1 MKHLVFEQFLP
12 VSMEKAWTF
21 FSSPENL
28 NLITPPEMKFEILVD
43 LPEEVHTGLMIH
55 YRIRPMLNIPM
66 RWTTEI
72 TAVEKHQF
80 FIDEQIRGPYRV
92 WHHEHHFR
100 KVDGGVWMTDKLNY
114 DVGWGVF
121 GWLAGKLWVDKQVQ
135 EIFEYR
141 KGKLEE
147 LFP

>member
-1 MKHLVFEQFLP
+1 
-12 VSMEKAWTF
+12 MEKAWTF

>member
-1 MKHLVFEQFLP
+1 
-12 VSMEKAWTF
+12 MEKAWTF
-21 FSSPENL
+21 FSSPANL

-43 LPEEVHTGLMIH
+43 LPAEVHAGLMIH

-80 FIDEQIRGPYRV
+80 FIDEQIQGPYRV

-100 KVDGGVWMTDKLNY
+100 EVEGGVWMTDKLSY

-135 EIFEYR
+135 QIFEYR
-141 KGKLEE
+141 REKLED